1 MKGVAAGLTQP
12 LRAARVACGMA
23 TSRKPATVRDL
34 RTGTPVWL
42 ADGAAPP
49 PTHVAPDSLS
59 VDVAIIGGG
68 ISGALIADALLQAGR
83 GVAVFDRRGLVAGS
97 TPASTALL
105 QFEIDQPLTMLSRK
119 IGRERA
125 ARAWW
130 RSAAAVDQLRARVA
144 DLDLRCG
151 MRERSTIYLPG
162 NVLNAEALREEAE
175 ARARIGLRSAYIG
188 RDAVRALCGIAR
200 PGAIVSQGSAEVDPA
215 RLTRGLWRSALAR
228 GAQLFAPVEIADVA
242 PRRGG
247 LRLTTA
253 AGGTVRARAVV
264 HATGYEI
271 APALRPRGYDIIST
285 WALATRPQPD
295 AMWPGRS
302 LIWEAA
308 DPYLYIRS
316 TPDGRVI
323 VGGEDE
329 EFSSAER
336 RDRLIPRKIA
346 RLQAKA
352 SKLMPWIDWTPDF
365 TWAGCFGQS
374 ATGLPAIGALP
385 GMPGCYAALGYG
397 GNGITFSMI
406 AAQML
411 SRALLGLA
419 DPDADI
425 FGFS

>member
-1 MKGVAAGLTQP
+1 M
-12 LRAARVACGMA
+12 ARP
-23 TSRKPATVRDL
+23 RKPSTTRDL

-42 ADGAAPP
+42 ADGAA
-49 PTHVAPDSLS
+49 APRAQAVPDGLA

-105 QFEIDQPLTMLSRK
+105 QFEIDQPLTILSRK

-151 MRERSTIYLPG
+151 MRERDTIYLPG
-162 NVLNAEALREEAE
+162 NVLNATALREEAE
-175 ARARIGLRSAYIG
+175 ARARIGLRSRHVDRA
-188 RDAVRALCGIAR
+188 ALHALCGIER
-200 PGAIVSQGSAEVDPA
+200 PGAIISHGAAEADPA
-215 RLTRGLWRSALAR
+215 RLTRGLWRSAQAR
-228 GAQLFAPVEIADVA
+228 GAQLFAPVDIADIA

-247 LRLTTA
+247 LRLATA
-253 AGGTVRARAVV
+253 QGSTFRARAVV
-264 HATGYEI
+264 HATGYEVS
-271 APALRPRGYDIIST
+271 PALRPRGHSIIST

-295 AMWPGRS
+295 AIWPGRS

-316 TPDGRVI
+316 TPDGRI
-323 VGGEDE
+323 ILGGEDE
-329 EFSSAER
+329 EFADAER
-336 RDRLIPRKIA
+336 RDRLIPRKVA

-352 SKLMPWIDWTPDF
+352 ARLMPWVDWTPDF

-374 ATGLPAIGALP
+374 STGLPAIGAVP
-385 GMPGCYAALGYG
+385 DMPGCYAALGYG

-406 AAQML
+406 AAQMI
-411 SRALLGLA
+411 SRALQGLA

-425 FGFS
+425 FGFG

>member
-1 MKGVAAGLTQP
+1 
-12 LRAARVACGMA
+12 MA
-23 TSRKPATVRDL
+23 QSRKPSTARDL

-42 ADGAAPP
+42 ADGAAAPR
-49 PTHVAPDSLS
+49 THAGTDGLS

-68 ISGALIADALLQAGR
+68 ISGALIADAVLQAGR
-83 GVAVFDRRGLVAGS
+83 GVAVFDRRGLVVGS

-105 QFEIDQPLTMLSRK
+105 QFEIDQPLTILARK

-151 MRERSTIYLPG
+151 MQERRTIYLPG
-162 NVLNAEALREEAE
+162 NVLNSKALREEAE

-188 RDAVRALCGIAR
+188 RDALHAISGIAR
-200 PGAIVSQGSAEVDPA
+200 PGAIVSEGAAEADPA

-228 GAQLFAPVEIADVA
+228 GAQAFGPVEITDIA

-253 AGGTVRARAVV
+253 EGGTIRARAVV
-264 HATGYEI
+264 HATGYEVS
-271 APALRPRGYDIIST
+271 PALRPRGYSIIST

-295 AMWPGRS
+295 AIWPGRS

-316 TPDGRVI
+316 TPDGRI
-323 VGGEDE
+323 ILGGEDE
-329 EFSSAER
+329 EFSDAER

-352 SKLMPWIDWTPDF
+352 AKLMPWVDWTPDF
-365 TWAGCFGQS
+365 SWAGSFGQS
-374 ATGLPAIGALP
+374 TTGLPAIGAVP
-385 GMPGCYAALGYG
+385 DMPGCYAALGYG

-406 AAQML
+406 AGQMI
-411 SRALLGLA
+411 SRALMGLA

-425 FGFS
+425 FGFTS